1 MVRTGGGKKLITNKK
16 DFDMLK
22 KLMTKDDFYDN
33 FKLSINL
40 VTKLVAEDAVKDS
53 VIRKN

>member
-1 MVRTGGGKKLITNKK
+1 MKTKKKLITNKK

-40 VTKLVAEDAVKDS
+40 VTKLAAEDAVRDS